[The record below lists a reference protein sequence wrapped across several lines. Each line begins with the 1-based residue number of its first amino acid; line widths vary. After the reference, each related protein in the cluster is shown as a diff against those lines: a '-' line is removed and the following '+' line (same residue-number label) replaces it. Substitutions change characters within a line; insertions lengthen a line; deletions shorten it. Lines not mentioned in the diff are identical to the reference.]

1 VIRID
6 KHHHAARR
14 RQEDVG
20 EHRQGALVRA
30 ALERDGVL
38 VCERILSPEAIDQ
51 IRLHFDAI
59 NSGCAGSRQFDLPEM
74 IKGLIGPGGSLGALA
89 TKQAEQAATPVR
101 VLLFDKTPASNW
113 AVSWHQDR
121 TIAVKQR
128 ANVAGYGPW
137 SVKGGVVH
145 VEPPV
150 AILQDMLTLR
160 VFVDDCGEDNGPLEI
175 VVGSHRHGRL
185 PATDLDDAVE
195 RGAVF
200 VACGRA
206 GDVLVMKMLA
216 VHSSKRAVSPSHRRV
231 LHIDYTTIGLPAP
244 LEWMLG

>member
-1 VIRID
+1 MSS
-6 KHHHAARR
+6 
-14 RQEDVG
+14 
-20 EHRQGALVRA
+20 

-38 VCERILSPEAIDQ
+38 VCERILSPETIDQ

-59 NSGCAGSRQFDLPEM
+59 NSGRAGSRQFDVPEM
-74 IKGLIGPGGSLGALA
+74 IMDLIGPGGLLGALA
-89 TKQAEQAATPVR
+89 AQQAGQAATPVR

-128 ANVAGYGPW
+128 ADVEGYGPW

-150 AILQDMLTLR
+150 AILQNMLTLR
-160 VFVDDCGEDNGPLEI
+160 VFVDDCLEDNGPLEI
-175 VVGSHRHGRL
+175 VAGSHRHGRL
-185 PATDLDDAVE
+185 PERDLGDAVVG
-195 RGAVF
+195 GAAF

-231 LHIDYTTIGLPAP
+231 LHIDYATIGLPSP

>member
-1 VIRID
+1 MSS
-6 KHHHAARR
+6 
-14 RQEDVG
+14 
-20 EHRQGALVRA
+20 

-38 VCERILSPEAIDQ
+38 VCESILSSGAIDQ

-59 NSGCAGSRQFDLPEM
+59 NSGCAGSRQFDVPEM
-74 IKGLIGPGGSLGALA
+74 IMDLIGPGGSLGALA
-89 TKQAEQAATPVR
+89 AQQAGQIATPVR

-128 ANVAGYGPW
+128 ADVEGYGPW

-150 AILQDMLTLR
+150 AILQNMLTLR
-160 VFVDDCGEDNGPLEI
+160 VFVDDCGEDNGPLEV

-185 PATDLDDAVE
+185 PERDLGDTVE
-195 RGAVF
+195 GGAAF

-206 GDVLVMKMLA
+206 GDVLVMKTLA
-216 VHSSKRAVSPSHRRV
+216 VHSSKRAASPSHRRV
-231 LHIDYTTIGLPAP
+231 LHVDYATIELPAP
-244 LEWMLG
+244 LEWMLS

>member
-1 VIRID
+1 MSS
-6 KHHHAARR
+6 
-14 RQEDVG
+14 
-20 EHRQGALVRA
+20 

-38 VCERILSPEAIDQ
+38 ICERILSPEAIDQ
-51 IRLHFDAI
+51 IRLQFDAI
-59 NSGCAGSRQFDLPEM
+59 NSARAGSRAFDVPEM
-74 IKGLIGPGGSLGALA
+74 IKGLIGPGGALGVLA
-89 TKQAEQAATPVR
+89 AQQAGQAATPAR
-101 VLLFDKTPASNW
+101 VLLFDKTPAANW

-121 TIAVKQR
+121 AIAVKQR
-128 ANVAGYGPW
+128 ADVEGYGPW

-150 AILQDMLTLR
+150 AILQSMLTLR
-160 VFVDDCGEDNGPLEI
+160 VFIDDCGEDNGPLEI

-185 PATDLDDAVE
+185 PERELSDAVE
-195 RGAVF
+195 RAPVF

-231 LHIDYTTIGLPAP
+231 LHIDYATIDLPAP
-244 LEWMLG
+244 LEWMLN

>member
-1 VIRID
+1 MSS
-6 KHHHAARR
+6 
-14 RQEDVG
+14 
-20 EHRQGALVRA
+20 

-51 IRLHFDAI
+51 IRLQFDAI
-59 NSGCAGSRQFDLPEM
+59 NSGRAGSRQFDVPEM
-74 IKGLIGPGGSLGALA
+74 IMDLIGPGGLLGALA
-89 TKQAEQAATPVR
+89 AQQAGQAATPVR

-128 ANVAGYGPW
+128 ADVEGYGPW
-137 SVKGGVVH
+137 SVKGSVVH

-150 AILQDMLTLR
+150 AILQNMLTLR
-160 VFVDDCGEDNGPLEI
+160 VFVDDCLEDNGPLEI
-175 VVGSHRHGRL
+175 VAGSHRHGRL
-185 PATDLDDAVE
+185 PERDLGDAVVG
-195 RGAVF
+195 GAAF

-231 LHIDYTTIGLPAP
+231 LHIDYATIGLPSP

>member
-1 VIRID
+1 MSS
-6 KHHHAARR
+6 
-14 RQEDVG
+14 
-20 EHRQGALVRA
+20 

-38 VCERILSPEAIDQ
+38 VCERILSSDAIDQ

-59 NSGCAGSRQFDLPEM
+59 NSGRAGSRPFDMPEM
-74 IKGLIGPGGSLGALA
+74 IKGLIGPDGSLGALA
-89 TKQAEQAATPVR
+89 TQQAGRAATPVR
-101 VLLFDKTPASNW
+101 VLFFDKTPAANW

-121 TIAVKQR
+121 AIAVKQR
-128 ANVAGYGPW
+128 ANVDGYGPW

-150 AILQDMLTLR
+150 AVLQNMLTLR
-160 VFVDDCGEDNGPLEI
+160 LFIDNCGEDNGPLEI

-185 PATDLDDAVE
+185 PERELGDAVD
-195 RGAVF
+195 RGAVL

-216 VHSSKRAVSPSHRRV
+216 VHSSKRAASPSHRRV
-231 LHIDYTTIGLPAP
+231 LHIDYSTIDLPAP
-244 LEWMLG
+244 LEWMLD